1 MSPLYFPQVNK
12 LPRSRL
18 MDINVITSSRRR
30 PGLRGVN
37 LWMPVKNMP
46 EYLPEVFRGT
56 ASDNICR
63 RQRGIKPKDPEKNE
77 FKMIF
82 LRDDFQ
88 A

>member
-46 EYLPEVFRGT
+46 EYLKCFAGQLLT
-56 ASDNICR
+56 TFAAGS
-63 RQRGIKPKDPEKNE
+63 GALSPKTLKKTNS
-77 FKMIF
+77 K
-82 LRDDFQ
+82 
-88 A
+88 